1 MASRLTED
9 PDIRVLLIEA
19 GGSLV
24 FPISLA
30 RMLVCSIDCPRPNAY
45 A

>member
-24 FPISLA
+24 ISISLA
-30 RMLVCSIDCPRPNAY
+30 RMLVCSIDCSRPNVY